1 MKPEPFSFYEL
12 QLHSISLLDTL
23 DWLKGAKG
31 LEKSSMYLICLN
43 DSVRLRVI
51 SRKMFYTLLMAF
63 SFDPIPI

>member
-1 MKPEPFSFYEL
+1 MKPEPFSFNE
-12 QLHSISLLDTL
+12 LHSLLLSDTL